1 MATISNKDTSGLGLG
16 RGILKTFKQT
26 LDETPIGNLPAQTFR
41 PTEAEKV
48 VLLNIDDMI
57 AQGRSVTQQDA
68 INVPQEKL
76 EDAELNKDQ
85 LEAAFKQ
92 LINIQLL
99 QVENDQTV
107 TITPAGQPVVE
118 EAKKAAQ
125 QKADQ
130 EAKDQPP
137 PPDMGGMGDMGMP
150 SGQEGAFGAGPSPN
164 APMEGVELIRFC
176 NEMSKLI

>member
-1 MATISNKDTSGLGLG
+1 MI
-16 RGILKTFKQT
+16 TFKMF
-26 LDETPIGNLPAQTFR
+26 ETPIGNLPAQTFR

-57 AQGRSVTQQDA
+57 AQGRHVTQQDA

-92 LINIQLL
+92 LIAVQLL

-107 TITPAGQPVVE
+107 TITPSGQPVVE

-130 EAKDQPP
+130 EQKDQPP
-137 PPDMGGMGDMGMP
+137 APEMGGMGDMGMP
-150 SGQEGAFGAGPSPN
+150 AGPQGAFGAGPSPN
-164 APMEGVELIRFC
+164 APMEGLSLIRYL
-176 NEMSKLI
+176 NDMSKLIG